1 MRGLFVAI
9 QRSLSMKLTITT
21 LPYLVVTLATLF
33 VGGALANSWIRTEK
47 EIARETDFSGIS
59 SDVRSGPDSSEDAQV
74 AHVSTGSQGAPQRE
88 GEVHSESQHAA
99 QSPDAVGASTTS
111 TARGST
117 ASVILAPTR
126 PFVPQNS
133 GGINS
138 ASKEMPEAILNKP
151 ATASLHS
158 AASASVASG
167 SQTPLGAKP
176 LSVAS
181 SPAPA
186 SSAGQI
192 VPVAIPAAF
201 GNPAAA
207 GITTPEQSQQV
218 AQIANGFTAAVQS
231 SGAAPNTPAYQQAW
245 NTAIMQANQLFKQQY
260 GTAAFEVMQRSAN
273 SQ

>member
-1 MRGLFVAI
+1 
-9 QRSLSMKLTITT
+9 
-21 LPYLVVTLATLF
+21 
-33 VGGALANSWIRTEK
+33 
-47 EIARETDFSGIS
+47 
-59 SDVRSGPDSSEDAQV
+59 
-74 AHVSTGSQGAPQRE
+74 
-88 GEVHSESQHAA
+88 
-99 QSPDAVGASTTS
+99 
-111 TARGST
+111 
-117 ASVILAPTR
+117 
-126 PFVPQNS
+126 
-133 GGINS
+133 
-138 ASKEMPEAILNKP
+138 
-151 ATASLHS
+151 
-158 AASASVASG
+158 VASG

-245 NTAIMQANQLFKQQY
+245 NTATMQANQIFKQQY